1 MDLHMKKI
9 SNNEFLI
16 AIPLTLLLSYF
27 CADILFDPKY
37 VVYIKPFIIPT
48 FILYVYKSNK
58 KRLSVNYILFVS
70 FFYVN
75 ETLLLYWED
84 SVPLYKTA
92 LIASFFSYLAL
103 INLGYSSLKSK
114 TLFTLPKGYSLFI
127 LILNCIFLIAV
138 LYIVTTAINDF
149 VLTVIIII
157 NAIVA
162 VFLGATAV
170 IYLGKFGNTQ
180 AYLYFFGAFALIFND
195 IFAAIGSYLIDNI
208 VLNTLDRILHF
219 TAFFII
225 YFFVTSQKK
234 VDNLTLDYR
243 PL

>member
-1 MDLHMKKI
+1 MKKV
-9 SNNEFLI
+9 SNIEFLI
-16 AIPLTLLLSYF
+16 IIPLTLLLSYF

-48 FILYVYKSNK
+48 FILYAYKSNK
-58 KRLSVNYILFVS
+58 KLIFNYLIFAS

-75 ETLLLYWED
+75 ETLLLFWED

-114 TLFTLPKGYSLFI
+114 TLFSLPKGYSLFI

-138 LYIVTTAINDF
+138 LYIITTSINDF
-149 VLTVIIII
+149 VLTVIIVL
-157 NAIVA
+157 NAMVA

-170 IYLGKFGNTQ
+170 IYLGKFGNTK

-219 TAFFII
+219 TAFFVI
-225 YFFVTSQKK
+225 YVFATTQKK
-234 VDNLTLDYR
+234 SIILH
-243 PL
+243 

>member
-1 MDLHMKKI
+1 MDLNMKKV
-9 SNNEFLI
+9 SNIEFLI
-16 AIPLTLLLSYF
+16 IIPLTLLLSYF

-48 FILYVYKSNK
+48 FILYAYKSNK
-58 KRLSVNYILFVS
+58 KLIFNYLIFAS

-75 ETLLLYWED
+75 ETLLLFWED

-114 TLFTLPKGYSLFI
+114 TLFSLPKGYSLFI

-138 LYIVTTAINDF
+138 LYIITTSINDF
-149 VLTVIIII
+149 VLTVIIVL
-157 NAIVA
+157 NAMVA

-170 IYLGKFGNTQ
+170 IYLGKFGNTK

-219 TAFFII
+219 TAFFVI
-225 YFFVTSQKK
+225 YVFATTQKK
-234 VDNLTLDYR
+234 SIILH
-243 PL
+243 

>member
-1 MDLHMKKI
+1 MDLNMKKV
-9 SNNEFLI
+9 SNIELLI
-16 AIPLTLLLSYF
+16 IIPLTLLLSYF
-27 CADILFDPKY
+27 CADILFDPRY

-48 FILYVYKSNK
+48 FILYAYKSNK
-58 KRLSVNYILFVS
+58 KLSFNYLIFAS
-70 FFYVN
+70 FFYAN
-75 ETLLLYWED
+75 ETLLLFWED

-103 INLGYSSLKSK
+103 IKLGYSSLKSK

-127 LILNCIFLIAV
+127 LILNCIFLLAV
-138 LYIVTTAINDF
+138 LYLITTSINDF
-149 VLTVIIII
+149 VLTIIIVI
-157 NAIVA
+157 NAIIA

-170 IYLGKFGNTQ
+170 IYLGKFGNTK

-225 YFFVTSQKK
+225 YLFATTHKK
-234 VDNLTLDYR
+234 RSIILH
-243 PL
+243 

>member
-1 MDLHMKKI
+1 MDLNMKKV
-9 SNNEFLI
+9 SNIEFLI
-16 AIPLTLLLSYF
+16 IIPLTLLLSYF

-48 FILYVYKSNK
+48 FILYAYKSNK
-58 KRLSVNYILFVS
+58 KLIFNYLIFAS

-75 ETLLLYWED
+75 ETLLLFWED

-114 TLFTLPKGYSLFI
+114 TLFSLPKGYSLFI

-138 LYIVTTAINDF
+138 LYIITTSINDF
-149 VLTVIIII
+149 VLTVIIVL
-157 NAIVA
+157 NAMVA

-170 IYLGKFGNTQ
+170 IYLGKFGNTK

-219 TAFFII
+219 TAFFVI
-225 YFFVTSQKK
+225 YVFAITQKK
-234 VDNLTLDYR
+234 SIILH
-243 PL
+243 